1 MRDAVNVGATAL
13 EELSDGDDATPATQG
28 PPSRGRPTPI
38 RGGRQNSS
46 RDSSQSPVEEDTPN
60 GQAEKPASSKRGGTG
75 KARKSQVDLLKTLA
89 VEWRGENGVERLENR
104 LGKPLKDIDIFFVLK
119 DFEKEVSQKAALVK
133 GITAANEYCA
143 AAFASANDKWMLE
156 TVTQQ
161 MGGNA
166 MQVPR
171 AAILAGTTSHSNES
185 YGSMAV
191 YMRLNGL
198 VPPSTERA
206 QAPRRPSQ

>member
-1 MRDAVNVGATAL
+1 MNRMWQLAL
-13 EELSDGDDATPATQG
+13 LASLAAAPAFAQ
-28 PPSRGRPTPI
+28 
-38 RGGRQNSS
+38 
-46 RDSSQSPVEEDTPN
+46 
-60 GQAEKPASSKRGGTG
+60 GQASPAGDALTAALKRQFDGVSRNMKEAAEKMPEEKYSFQPSKDVRTFAQFIGHIINAQYRSCSLV
-75 KARKSQVDLLKTLA
+75 K
-89 VEWRGENGVERLENR
+89 GEANPN
-104 LGKPLKDIDIFFVLK
+104 KQ
-119 DFEKEVSQKAALVK
+119 DFEKEVTKKAAIVQA
-133 GITAANEYCA
+133 ITASNEYCA
-143 AAFASANDKWMLE
+143 AAFTSANDKWMLE

-171 AAILAGTTSHSNES
+171 AAILAGTTSHTNES
-185 YGSMAV
+185 YGSVAV

>member
-1 MRDAVNVGATAL
+1 MKAMWQCAL
-13 EELSDGDDATPATQG
+13 LVSLAAPALAQ
-28 PPSRGRPTPI
+28 
-38 RGGRQNSS
+38 
-46 RDSSQSPVEEDTPN
+46 
-60 GQAEKPASSKRGGTG
+60 GQASPAPDALTAALKRQFDGVSRNMKEAAEKMPEEKYSFQPNKDVRTFGQFVGHIINAQYRSCSLVK
-75 KARKSQVDLLKTLA
+75 
-89 VEWRGENGVERLENR
+89 GETNPN
-104 LGKPLKDIDIFFVLK
+104 KQ

-133 GITAANEYCA
+133 GITAANDYCA
-143 AAFASANDKWMLE
+143 AAFTSANDKWMLE

-206 QAPRRPSQ
+206 QAPRRPSP